1 MPRFQI
7 TPVKSLVPAA
17 VSSFRSSKTNDGSEA
32 LGQSLMKV
40 GQQFGQIAEKMIV
53 AQTANEI
60 SDAHLKST
68 TQLTALKLDLEKK
81 GLAVVNRDFDQSA
94 KKIFQDITDG
104 MSPNAKNQF
113 TRTFNNQYAQTRTSA
128 AAAALKRDNDI
139 TYANSLKIL
148 DQYKR
153 QASDALLTRE
163 GKTNAEEGFMLGNAV
178 IEGLKGSGIID
189 ASAAEKLR
197 IKHNGKFASNAIKG
211 WINSNAGSMSKLKN
225 AQRQIGDQ
233 KFDNPDALVF
243 WNQLEEPEKQAIR
256 QSVTKEIRD
265 LTAILEKKDEQIEQE
280 RKDTGVRL
288 QLKIH
293 ELIAAGKTE
302 EARVT
307 LDLLTGL
314 MKFSGGDD
322 YGTVAEVKTMGELLR
337 QGTNFGI
344 TNPTTFRVMA
354 SKVSA
359 GTTSEKEIF
368 NTEGLRYEEKLTLVG
383 QLQAAQDK
391 SYSDAVKLFEHP
403 EISMK
408 GATGGRFDRRM
419 RTAEQLRLESQLYD
433 KFIQARQN
441 KESFDAIT
449 EARKMRDDFIK
460 NKGEDQKA
468 ELKEFR
474 AYLATNEIDSV
485 VELDKYLKNMVK
497 NNTIDPVLANR
508 YRGFAREINLPK
520 TVE

>member
-233 KFDNPDALVF
+233 KFDNPDALVY

-265 LTAILEKKDEQIEQE
+265 LTAILEKKDAQMEQD
-280 RKDTGVRL
+280 RKDAGVKL
-288 QLKIH
+288 QLEIYGH
-293 ELIAAGKTE
+293 ITAGETE
-302 EARVT
+302 QARIK

-314 MKFSGGDD
+314 MKYSGGDD
-322 YGTVAEVKTMGELLR
+322 YGTVSEVKTMEELLR
-337 QGTNFGI
+337 QGTNFG
-344 TNPTTFRVMA
+344 TTEPTAFRIIA

-403 EISMK
+403 AISLK

-419 RTAEQLRLESQLYD
+419 RSADQLRLESQLYD
-433 KFIQARQN
+433 KFIQARQK

-449 EARKMRDDFIK
+449 EARKMRDDFLK
-460 NKGEDQKA
+460 NKGEDQKS
-468 ELKEFR
+468 ELKEFKD
-474 AYLATNEIDSV
+474 YLATNEIDSLD
-485 VELDKYLKNMVK
+485 ELDAYIKDMLKDK
-497 NNTIDPVLANR
+497 TINSVTASRFKRL
-508 YRGFAREINLPK
+508 AREINLPK

>member
-32 LGQSLMKV
+32 LGQSLMRV

-81 GLAVVNRDFDQSA
+81 GLKVVNRDFDKSA

-139 TYANSLKIL
+139 TYANSIKIL
-148 DQYKR
+148 NQYNI
-153 QASDALLTRE
+153 QASDALTTRE
-163 GKTNAEEGFMLGNAV
+163 GKANAEEGFRLGNTV
-178 IEGLKGSGIID
+178 IETLRSSGIID

-233 KFDNPDALVF
+233 KFDNPDALVY

-265 LTAILEKKDEQIEQE
+265 LTAILEKKDEQDEQD
-280 RKDTGVRL
+280 RKNAGVRL

-302 EARVT
+302 EAGIT

-314 MKFSGGDD
+314 IKLSGDD
-322 YGTVAEVKTMGELLR
+322 YATVAEVKTMGELIR
-337 QGTNFGI
+337 QGTNFG
-344 TNPTTFRVMA
+344 TTEPTTFRVMA
-354 SKVSA
+354 SRVSL

-368 NTEGLRYEEKLTLVG
+368 NTNGLRYEDRIKLVG
-383 QLQAAQDK
+383 QLYAAQDK

-408 GATGGRFDRRM
+408 GSTGGRFDRRM
-419 RTAEQLRLESQLYD
+419 RSAEQLTLESQLYD
-433 KFIQARQN
+433 KFIQARQK

-449 EARKMRDDFIK
+449 EARKMRDDFLK
-460 NKGEDQKA
+460 NKGEDQKS
-468 ELKEFR
+468 ELKEFKD
-474 AYLATNEIDSV
+474 YLATNKIDSV
-485 VELDKYLKNMVK
+485 EELNAYLKDMEKDKTFTSV
-497 NNTIDPVLANR
+497 TATR
-508 YRGFAREINLPK
+508 YRRLAREIDLPLK
-520 TVE
+520 AK